1 MTDAISL
8 ALSTG
13 LGPVVAIVIILAL
26 MGLVYKMAGRIPAVM
41 VGIASTLGL
50 MYLDFL
56 PVYWGIG
63 IIFALVAGLAFY
75 WSRGEWVG
83 D

>member
-13 LGPVVAIVIILAL
+13 LGPVVAIIIILVM
-26 MGLVYKMAGRIPAVM
+26 MGLTYKMAGKIPALL
-41 VGIASTLGL
+41 VGIASTFTL
-50 MYLDFL
+50 MVMDFL
-56 PVYWGIG
+56 PIFWGITV
-63 IIFALVAGLAFY
+63 IFGLMAGLVLGG
-75 WSRGEWVG
+75 RDG